1 MATAPRLVNILRAG
15 KLNYTKALALQQA
28 VVAQFDK
35 PSDSQFQNV
44 LILTEHDPVY
54 TIGLRSKAYTDA
66 EADRL
71 RQLGAEFHK
80 TNRGGLIT
88 FHGPG
93 QLIAYPILHLKQFK
107 PSIRWYVCQIE
118 RTIIE
123 LCRRYGLQG
132 TTSPNTG
139 VWIDDRK
146 ICAIGLH
153 CSRYITTHGL
163 ALNCQTDLRWFDQI
177 VPCGIVGK
185 GVTSLSQELNR
196 AVTVSD
202 ASVEFLHSFK
212 QVFECDFCEL
222 NAVKT
227 AEFLKEC

>member
-1 MATAPRLVNILRAG
+1 MTTAPRLVHILRAG
-15 KLNYTKALALQQA
+15 RLNYTKSLALQQA

-35 PSDSQFQNV
+35 SSESQFQNV

-54 TIGLRSKAYTDA
+54 TIGLRSKEYTDA
-66 EADRL
+66 ESDRL
-71 RQLGAEFHK
+71 RQLGAEFHQ

-93 QLIAYPILHLKQFK
+93 QLVAYPILHLKQFK

-123 LCRRYGLQG
+123 LCRRYELQG

-163 ALNCQTDLRWFDQI
+163 ALNCQTDLRWFDEI

-196 AVTVSD
+196 AVTVPD
-202 ASVEFLHSFK
+202 ATAVFLHSFK
-212 QVFECDFCEL
+212 QVFECELREL
-222 NAVKT
+222 NIDKT
-227 AEFLKEC
+227 AELLRNC